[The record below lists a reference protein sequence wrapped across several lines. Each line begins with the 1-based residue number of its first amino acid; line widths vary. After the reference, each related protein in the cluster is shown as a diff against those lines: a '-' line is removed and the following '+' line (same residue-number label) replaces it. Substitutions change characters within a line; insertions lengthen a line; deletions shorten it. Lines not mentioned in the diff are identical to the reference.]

1 MRHRNAGF
9 KLGRNTSHRRALLRN
24 LVTSVIVE
32 DRVETT
38 VAKAKAV
45 RPHVEKMITL
55 GKKGDV
61 HSRRQALSF
70 LMTDK
75 AVERLFDTVAP
86 RYGDRQG
93 GYLRIVRT
101 GFQKGDGAEKAFI
114 ELLGAEKQLDEKRQ
128 KRDDVKAKKRAELE
142 KQLEDKQEGRRQGRR
157 RSRVSVFVA
166 FHRLSWIARAHP
178 HRGMRPS
185 CFCFNLATV
194 SAMTRS
200 SYGDQKSS
208 FAHPLSA
215 ACSLPQLTH
224 PFRPLRPRLP
234 RHIRHKTSSSS

>member
-55 GKKGDV
+55 GKKGDL

-70 LMTDK
+70 LQTDT
-75 AVERLFDTVAP
+75 AVSRLFETVAP

-101 GFQKGDGAEKAFI
+101 GFRKGDGGEKAFI
-114 ELLGAEKQLDEKRQ
+114 ELLGAEKQLEVKRQ
-128 KRDDVKAKKRAELE
+128 KRADIKAKKRAELE
-142 KQLEDKQEGRRQGRR
+142 KQLEESKKENETKGGEE
-157 RSRVSVFVA
+157 
-166 FHRLSWIARAHP
+166 
-178 HRGMRPS
+178 
-185 CFCFNLATV
+185 
-194 SAMTRS
+194 
-200 SYGDQKSS
+200 
-208 FAHPLSA
+208 A
-215 ACSLPQLTH
+215 A
-224 PFRPLRPRLP
+224 
-234 RHIRHKTSSSS
+234 